1 MDTSLTRLTKG
12 AAPLLALLALSGC
25 ASMGGS
31 SNFSCDGDEEIDGLA
46 CMSVR
51 EVYAATNDSAFDVAA
66 LDSAHMVV
74 ATGGQA
80 APSASVRAGSPREHY
95 ASRGAPSQLPP
106 LSSQPDSHGIDP
118 LDVPQN
124 YVAPRLPDQ
133 PVPVR
138 TPAQVMRVWVAPWEN
153 TSGDLVT
160 TGYLYTEIEPRRWV
174 LGSTPE
180 AESSRSFS
188 PLR

>member
-1 MDTSLTRLTKG
+1 MNKALTTLSKS
-12 AAPLLALLALSGC
+12 AAPFLALLVLSGC
-25 ASMGGS
+25 ASLGGGAN
-31 SNFSCDGDEEIDGLA
+31 NFSCDSDEEVDGLG

-51 EVYAATNDSAFDVAA
+51 DVYAATNDSAFDTAA
-66 LDSAHMVV
+66 LDSAHAV
-74 ATGGQA
+74 AQESRQR
-80 APSASVRAGSPREHY
+80 APARPKSPREHF
-95 ASRGAPSQLPP
+95 ARHGSSADALPAIDA
-106 LSSQPDSHGIDP
+106 LPDSHGIDP

-174 LGSTPE
+174 LGTTPE
-180 AESSRSFS
+180 AESQRSLS